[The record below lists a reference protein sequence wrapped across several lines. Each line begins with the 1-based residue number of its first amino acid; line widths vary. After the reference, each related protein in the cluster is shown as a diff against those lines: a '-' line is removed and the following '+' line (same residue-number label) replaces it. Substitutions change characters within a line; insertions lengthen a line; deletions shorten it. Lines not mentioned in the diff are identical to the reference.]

1 MEMDVVRKMVVY
13 LDYNIFVAAIK
24 SEALLRV
31 LTTLTE
37 LDKFVFP
44 FTYVH
49 MHEVNRIS
57 DPMEVKRYLDVIS
70 AISQDKYLDFNE
82 KINMYTIRPRSPLET
97 FESINEV
104 PKEYV
109 DEVLKIS
116 TKNLHT
122 VIPNL
127 PENLY
132 KFEDMFAHF
141 AGEFRKHFPD
151 TGKKINN
158 LSREAALSFLADKI
172 FKLPLDQ
179 FHKQLND
186 ILTTSN
192 AKEMPYEY
200 FISVLL
206 TMSGYK
212 TPNSD
217 LKKPDGLLSDE
228 MHLRYASQCQLVIST
243 DQNFRKKLCSIYSAE
258 EKAILDLKQGLALL
272 YKLATGMWPNLG
284 N

>member
-1 MEMDVVRKMVVY
+1 MEKNVVQEMVIY
-13 LDYNIFVAAIK
+13 LDYNIFVAAVK
-24 SEALLRV
+24 SEALLGV
-31 LTTLTE
+31 FTKLAQ

-44 FTYVH
+44 FTHVH
-49 MHEVNRIS
+49 IHEVNRMS
-57 DPMEVKRYLDVIS
+57 DPIEVKNHLKVIS
-70 AISQDKYLDFNE
+70 TISQERYLDFNE
-82 KINMYTIRPRSPLET
+82 EIKMYTIRPRSPFETLEA
-97 FESINEV
+97 INEV
-104 PKEYV
+104 PKEYI
-109 DEVLKIS
+109 DNVLKKS
-116 TKNLHT
+116 TKNLHS
-122 VIPNL
+122 VIPNF

-132 KFEDMFAHF
+132 KFDDMFAHLT
-141 AGEFRKHFPD
+141 GEFRKHFPE

-158 LSREAALSFLADKI
+158 LSREDALSFLADKVI
-172 FKLPLDQ
+172 KLPLDQ

-186 ILTTSN
+186 ILSTSN

-228 MHLRYASQCQLVIST
+228 MHLRFASQFQVVIST
-243 DQNFRKKLCSIYSAE
+243 DQNFRKKLSSFYSTE

-284 N
+284 S